1 VCAYIITTHG
11 VWIRIVV
18 PHHGV
23 GVGVVVVVVVVVAVP
38 SLSLSLLA
46 RRGMDRWMGIFS
58 CLLRKLAIKLTG
70 AGAQRTFT
78 GIAGETVIGDLSF

>member
-1 VCAYIITTHG
+1 VYIITTHG

-23 GVGVVVVVVVVVAVP
+23 GVGVGVVVVVP
-38 SLSLSLLA
+38 SLSLSLSLLA

-58 CLLRKLAIKLTG
+58 CLLRKLVIKLTG

-78 GIAGETVIGDLSF
+78 GIAGERVIGDLSF